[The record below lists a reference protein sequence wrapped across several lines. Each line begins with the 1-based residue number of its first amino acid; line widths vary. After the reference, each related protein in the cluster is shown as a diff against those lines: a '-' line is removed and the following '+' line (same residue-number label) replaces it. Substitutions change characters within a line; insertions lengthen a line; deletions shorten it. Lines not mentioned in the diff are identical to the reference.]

1 MSCHSDA
8 YMDVMKKEKNKEK
21 EKEKKKQEDDN
32 RPGLTSFFPVLLY
45 LVLS

>member
-1 MSCHSDA
+1 MPCHSDA

-21 EKEKKKQEDDN
+21 EKEKQEDDN
-32 RPGLTSFFPVLLY
+32 RPDLTSFFPVLLY